1 MSKSIL
7 VRFHSTEPKTN
18 SQIIKIIKKIWP
30 QLKNHHNFEIMH
42 SHPIVKKY
50 ATVHVWFNNK
60 VYHRTLIRPQ
70 YQNHKIK

>member
-7 VRFHSTEPKTN
+7 VRFHSTEPKTDA
-18 SQIIKIIKKIWP
+18 QIIKTIKKIWP
-30 QLKNHHNFEIMH
+30 QLKNHHKFDIQH
-42 SHPIVKKY
+42 TTPIVKKY
-50 ATVHVWFNNK
+50 AIVHVWFNKK